1 MPAAE
6 TKPAKSNKNSARTQL
21 AFFFILTSDASLF
34 SVVLVSAIKPL
45 KQVEALY
52 ISLYNTIL
60 EEKLHTRKI
69 GDVWFGMRVITGF
82 QRRGRPAAGGNVQ

>member
-21 AFFFILTSDASLF
+21 AFFFILTSDGSLF

-45 KQVEALY
+45 KQVEAVY
-52 ISLYNTIL
+52 ISFYDTIL

-69 GDVWFGMRVITGF
+69 GDVWCGMREITGS
-82 QRRGRPAAGGNVQ
+82 QRRGRPAAEGNIQ